1 MRKRIGVLVLII
13 SMALISGGIY
23 FLLENRKGE
32 LPFEVPESADGV
44 HFYESS
50 GWQRLKFYLSFH
62 AEPAIARSFLE
73 QLLRERFS
81 DFIQS
86 EKPFV
91 SFPVDF
97 ENSSQS
103 PPDWFQPDSIEKG
116 SLIESKGGGLAVIG
130 DDGNFYF
137 YYFH

>member
-1 MRKRIGVLVLII
+1 MKKRINVILLVI
-13 SMALISGGIY
+13 SAALMIYGIFF
-23 FLLENRKGE
+23 FLKNRNGE

-62 AEPAIARSFLE
+62 AEPAVGRSFLE
-73 QLLRERFS
+73 NLLRERFS

-103 PPDWFQPDSIEKG
+103 PPDWFQPDAIKEG
-116 SLIESKGGGLAVIG
+116 TLIESKGGGLAVIG
-130 DDGNFYF
+130 DDGKFYF
-137 YYFH
+137 YYSH